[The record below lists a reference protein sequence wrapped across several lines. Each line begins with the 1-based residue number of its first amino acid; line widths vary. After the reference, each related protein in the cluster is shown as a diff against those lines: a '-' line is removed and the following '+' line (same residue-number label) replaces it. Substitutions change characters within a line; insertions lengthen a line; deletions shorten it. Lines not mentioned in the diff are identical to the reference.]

1 MRSIRRAAIAAS
13 AVAALASASVAIATP
28 ASAAKA
34 KKPATITVLVTNDDG
49 VGAPGIDALV
59 EALRTQ
65 KNTKVVVVAPDS
77 NKSGAGGKTTP
88 GTLPTAAATTAS
100 GYDATAV
107 TGWPAD
113 TITAALDQLGVK
125 PNVVMSGINQGQNL
139 GTFTDL
145 SGTVGA
151 ARMAAT
157 RGIPAVAFSQGLGD
171 APQYENAAKLAV
183 DWLKQHRAEL
193 AKKPK
198 STPTTITNYNVPN
211 CPTGKPR
218 GVKKVTTADTNEN
231 AIADPDCTAAVTSP
245 KTDIEAFN
253 AGWVALTEKL
263 SVTPATTTTVA
274 G

>member
-1 MRSIRRAAIAAS
+1 VHRFRSSALAA
-13 AVAALASASVAIATP
+13 VVLTALASGSVALATP

-49 VGAPGIDALV
+49 VGAPGIDTLV

-88 GTLPTAAATTAS
+88 GTLTTAPAKTAS

-125 PNVVMSGINQGQNL
+125 PDVVLSGINQGQNL
-139 GTFTDL
+139 GGIVDV

-151 ARMAAT
+151 ARAAAA
-157 RGIPAVAFSQGLGD
+157 RGIPALAVSQGLGD
-171 APQYENAAKLAV
+171 APQYANAAKLTLA
-183 DWLKQHRAEL
+183 WLAAHRAGL

-198 STPTTITNYNVPN
+198 TALTTIDAINVPN
-211 CPTGKPR
+211 CPSGKPR
-218 GVKKVTTADTNEN
+218 GLKLTVTASTQEGALGDVDCSSTLTDVTN
-231 AIADPDCTAAVTSP
+231 
-245 KTDIEAFN
+245 DIEGFN
-253 AGWVALTEKL
+253 AGFAVQAPV
-263 SVTPATTTTVA
+263 SVTPATPA
-274 G
+274 S